1 MNNLKVKKVIK
12 ETHDVSTFV
21 IDTKAAGLEWKPKAG
36 QYITIEVDVN
46 GETLRRSYSLSS
58 SPTEED
64 LAFSIKRVEGGKVSN
79 YMLDNIVEGSDLK
92 VNKPEGKFQLVPNA
106 DARKDYYF
114 FAAGSGVTPI
124 IAMIKS
130 LLIEEPMSSAYLL
143 YGNRTEE
150 DIIFKAKLDKLGTEY
165 RDQIY
170 VEYTL
175 TKPKKEK
182 KGGIAGI
189 FSKGTMSWRGLK
201 GRIDGDMIK
210 KFLQDYPSKSGKNEF
225 FICGPG
231 NFISYTE
238 QILQVEGYENKQIH
252 KEFFTAP
259 TAPAGDKT
267 GGSSAKYDG
276 EATLK
281 VTLDGETFE
290 LSHDNEKS
298 FLETLIEAGKNPP
311 YSCTA
316 GACSSCV
323 AKIDT
328 GEVSMDSCFALEDD
342 EVANGYI
349 LTCQARAE
357 SKVVEITFED

>member
-1 MNNLKVKKVIK
+1 MNSLKIKKVIN

-21 IDTKAAGLEWKPKAG
+21 VDPNSAGLDWKPKAG
-36 QYITIEVDVN
+36 QYITIEVEVN

-58 SPTEED
+58 SPTEDD
-64 LAFSIKRVEGGKVSN
+64 LAFSIKRVEGGRVSN
-79 YMLDNIVEGSDLK
+79 YMLDNVKVGSELK
-92 VNKPEGKFQLVPNA
+92 INKPEGKFQLVPNA
-106 DARKDYYF
+106 DVRKDYYF

-124 IAMIKS
+124 MAMIKS

-143 YGNRTEE
+143 YGNRTED
-150 DIIFKAKLDKLGTEY
+150 DIIFKQQLDKLCTEY
-165 RDQIY
+165 RDQIH
-170 VEYTL
+170 VEFTL
-175 TKPKKEK
+175 TQPKKQK
-182 KGGIAGI
+182 QGGIKGL

-201 GRIDGDMIK
+201 GRIDGDKIK

-231 NFISYTE
+231 NFISFTE

-252 KEFFTAP
+252 KEFFSAP
-259 TAPAGDKT
+259 TQEGGDAGAAA
-267 GGSSAKYDG
+267 GNFDG

-290 LSHDNEKS
+290 LPHDNVRS
-298 FLETLIEAGKNPP
+298 ILETLIDAGKNPP

-323 AKIDT
+323 AKT
-328 GEVSMDSCFALEDD
+328 NSGKVSMDSCFALEDD
-342 EVANGYI
+342 EVADGYI
-349 LTCQARAE
+349 LTCQAKAE
-357 SKVVEITFED
+357 SSVVEITFEE

>member
-1 MNNLKVKKVIK
+1 MHSLKVKKVIN

-21 IDTKAAGLEWKPKAG
+21 IDPSAEGLSWKPKAG
-36 QYITIEVDVN
+36 QYITVEVEVN

-58 SPTEED
+58 APTED
-64 LAFSIKRVEGGKVSN
+64 HLAFSIKRVAGGKVSN
-79 YMLDNIVEGSDLK
+79 FMLDNIKEGSDLK

-106 DARKDYYF
+106 DVRKDYYF
-114 FAAGSGVTPI
+114 FAAGSGITPI
-124 IAMIKS
+124 MAMIKS

-150 DIIFKAKLDKLGTEY
+150 DIIFRAKLDKLCTEY
-165 RDQIY
+165 RDQIH

-182 KGGIAGI
+182 KGGLKGF

-225 FICGPG
+225 YICGPG
-231 NFISYTE
+231 NFISFTE
-238 QILQVEGYENKQIH
+238 QILQVEGYETKLIH
-252 KEFFTAP
+252 KEFFSSP
-259 TAPAGDKT
+259 DAPAKE
-267 GGSSAKYDG
+267 GGGEAASFDG
-276 EATLK
+276 EANLK

-290 LSHDNEKS
+290 LAHNNVKS
-298 FLETLIEAGKNPP
+298 ILETLIDAGKNPP

-323 AKIDT
+323 AKT
-328 GEVSMDSCFALEDD
+328 NSGKVSMDSCFALEDD
-342 EVANGYI
+342 EVAEGYI
-349 LTCQARAE
+349 LTCQARALTKE
-357 SKVVEITFED
+357 VEITFED

>member
-1 MNNLKVKKVIK
+1 MNNLKVKKVIN

-21 IDTKAAGLEWKPKAG
+21 IDPNADGLNWKPKAG
-36 QYITIEVDVN
+36 QYITIEVEIN

-58 SPTEED
+58 APTED
-64 LAFSIKRVEGGKVSN
+64 HLAFSIKRVAGGKVSN
-79 YMLDNIVEGSDLK
+79 YMLDNITEGSELK

-114 FAAGSGVTPI
+114 FAAGSGITPI
-124 IAMIKS
+124 MSMIQS

-150 DIIFKAKLDKLGTEY
+150 DIIFRGKLDKLGTEY

-170 VEYTL
+170 IDYTL

-182 KGGIAGI
+182 KGGIKGL

-210 KFLQDYPSKSGKNEF
+210 KFLLDYPSKSGKNEF
-225 FICGPG
+225 YICGPG
-231 NFISYTE
+231 NFISFTE

-252 KEFFTAP
+252 KEFFSTP
-259 TAPAGDKT
+259 ESTKDNAGVGVAGTFT
-267 GGSSAKYDG
+267 GQ
-276 EATLK
+276 ATLK

-290 LSHDNEKS
+290 LPHDNDKS

-323 AKIDT
+323 AKT
-328 GEVSMDSCFALEDD
+328 NAGEVSMDSCFALEDN
-342 EVANGYI
+342 EVADGYI
-349 LTCQARAE
+349 LTCQAKAQ
-357 SKVVEITFED
+357 SSVVEITFED